1 MRMFAKFPA
10 FILAGGLSLALALPA
25 MAHAALVSSDPAP
38 NSTVAAPK
46 AIKLTFSEK
55 LAPAFS
61 GFSISMQDHGMTVKL
76 GGKMSEDG
84 KSIIGTPAAPL
95 MAGAYKVSWHAA
107 STEDGHRMEGSFNF
121 TVK

>member
-1 MRMFAKFPA
+1 MHMSSKLLTFL
-10 FILAGGLSLALALPA
+10 LAGGLSLALAVPA

-38 NSTVAAPK
+38 NSAVAAPK

-55 LAPAFS
+55 LAPRFS
-61 GFSISMQDHGMTVKL
+61 GFSLSMREHGMAIKL

-84 KSIIGTPAAPL
+84 KSIIGTPAETL
-95 MAGAYKVSWHAA
+95 MTGAYTVSWHAA